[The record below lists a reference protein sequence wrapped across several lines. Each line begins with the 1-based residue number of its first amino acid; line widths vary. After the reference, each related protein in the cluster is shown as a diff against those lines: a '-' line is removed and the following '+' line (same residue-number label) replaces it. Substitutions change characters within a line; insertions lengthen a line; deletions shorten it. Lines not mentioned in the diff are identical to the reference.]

1 MKHSQPRIRRRREA
15 GIALVTAL
23 MISLVTATL
32 LAASLCV
39 SMTSN
44 ELGWNQ
50 ARAEAAL
57 QIADAGINWELQ
69 YIAENTGQSS
79 ITLLSSQPIAGLG
92 VTIKFPG
99 ESFAIK
105 GTNGT
110 VPGYSN
116 GQFWVYASNDSAGL
130 TAWDGVTSPFYITSS
145 GLVNGAWNRVQ
156 ITSQASSVFNIY
168 GSGALGSYSN
178 SPTTITVASGGSV
191 VASGPA
197 AVNGTVSTG
206 NGGSFTAPT
215 AINSNTCTY
224 SSGQF
229 TSSNVASG
237 GSLCSKQAPV
247 VYPTCASLIRKTC
260 SQPNY
265 TDAQAWSWRS
275 SNCNNSSGVYTYTNY
290 ASSSTI
296 STHNCQRVSGGC
308 GTTLNNACWNNANTC
323 PGTYNSSGYYWG
335 WYWEN
340 PTYAVQTLIFEPGDY
355 YFTSV
360 QLAYDCTCQMI
371 IDPQAQASGG
381 TAGQVRFWVYDPGS
395 SPTSDS
401 CSLPIDCTCSNGS
414 VFSCAGT
421 AQQNSTTTNSSN
433 CDCGQFRIYYG
444 KDNCTCQFNR
454 PSSCTDCQ
462 SNTVSGDFNYCCGL
476 YACSKQPDT
485 AVSTSGGCQAATDDP
500 TKHGCT
506 VGLCGASNT
515 RSSGCCKIT
524 GSCLCDKL
532 SCQKSCTLNY
542 QASVCCTTDPCAGGQ
557 ISSWCKK

>member
-1 MKHSQPRIRRRREA
+1 MKQSHPRIRRRREA

-23 MISLVTATL
+23 MISLITATL

-44 ELGWNQ
+44 RLGWNQ
-50 ARAEAAL
+50 ARSEAAL
-57 QIADAGINWELQ
+57 QVADAGVNWELQ
-69 YIAENTGQSS
+69 YIAQNAGQ
-79 ITLLSSQPIAGLG
+79 ITVSLLSSQPLAGVG
-92 VTIKFPG
+92 VTIKYPG

-116 GQFWVYASNDSAGL
+116 GQFWVYASNDSAGT

-145 GLVNGAWNRVQ
+145 GYVNGAWNRVQ

-178 SPTTITVASGGSV
+178 SPSTVNISSGGSV
-191 VASGPA
+191 VVTGPA
-197 AVNGTVSTG
+197 TVNGTVTTG
-206 NGGSFTAPT
+206 TGSSFTAPT

-247 VYPTCASLIRKTC
+247 VYPTCASLLRKC
-260 SQPNY
+260 SGNSSY
-265 TDAQAWSWRS
+265 TDSQAWTWRS
-275 SNCNNSSGVYTYTNY
+275 NNCSNSSCVYHYKSTAN
-290 ASSSTI
+290 SSTI
-296 STHNCQRVSGGC
+296 STSNCTKLTGGC
-308 GTTLNNACWNNANTC
+308 GTTLNNACWNNANTK
-323 PGTYNSSGYYWG
+323 PGTYNSSGYYWL
-335 WYWEN
+335 WFWEP

-355 YFTSV
+355 YFTSM
-360 QLAYDCTCQMI
+360 QLAYNCSCEMI

-381 TAGQVRFWVYDPGS
+381 TPGQVRFWVNDPGS

-401 CSLPIDCTCSNGS
+401 ISLPMTNTCASG
-414 VFSCAGT
+414 
-421 AQQNSTTTNSSN
+421 QTTP
-433 CDCGQFRIYYG
+433 DCGLFRIYYG

-454 PSSCTDCQ
+454 PSNCTDWQ
-462 SNTVSGDFNYCCGL
+462 SNTVTGDFEYHCGV
-476 YACSKQPDT
+476 YACTRQPDT
-485 AVSTSGGCQAATDDP
+485 TVSTSGGCQAGTPDT

-506 VGLCGASNT
+506 VGLCGQTSRSN
-515 RSSGCCKIT
+515 GCCKIT
-524 GSCLCDKL
+524 GSCLTDKL
-532 SCQKSCTLNY
+532 SCQGGCTLNY
-542 QASVCCTTDPCAGGQ
+542 QASVSCGNDPCAGG
-557 ISSWCKK
+557 SVLSWCKK